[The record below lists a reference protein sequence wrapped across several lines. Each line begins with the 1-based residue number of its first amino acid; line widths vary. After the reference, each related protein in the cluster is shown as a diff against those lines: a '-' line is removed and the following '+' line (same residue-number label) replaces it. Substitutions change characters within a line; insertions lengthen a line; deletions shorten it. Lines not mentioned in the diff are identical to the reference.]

1 MNSGCKTGFLEMLGK
16 IRENRPIF
24 ELDIRD
30 NNLGAPIIMELLNC
44 LKENYMLSKV
54 KFSIPSNITQQ
65 ILNSITDLELLYQVH
80 HE

>member
-1 MNSGCKTGFLEMLGK
+1 MLGK
-16 IRENRPIF
+16 IKENRPIF

-30 NNLGAPIIMELLNC
+30 NSLGAPIIMEMLNC
-44 LKENYMLSKV
+44 LKDNYMLSQV